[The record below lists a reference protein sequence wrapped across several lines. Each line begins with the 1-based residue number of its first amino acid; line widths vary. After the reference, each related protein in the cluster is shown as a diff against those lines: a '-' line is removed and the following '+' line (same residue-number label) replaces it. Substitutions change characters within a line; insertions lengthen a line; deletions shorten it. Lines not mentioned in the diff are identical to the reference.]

1 MYDTRLG
8 AASSI
13 ALICIIGILCI
24 PIFGSSAISNIN
36 ALVPENQVP
45 EIANKSLANDNM
57 FGNITIEVQTLA
69 FVGALDGDTCDNIVF
84 GESLPSH
91 LSCTTVRNI
100 IDDSTKQTEFV
111 LCSFQ
116 IVCLVDNSIS
126 GIQNVPLKFPVAFQ
140 KMQWNIQPG
149 TYWYNS
155 LTSVKGM
162 LAPRNNKVLSGTS
175 ATPTVLNYGIVRG
188 KLLDNSTI
196 KNDIS
201 SSPNQTDF
209 GVELAWKGS
218 DVQES
223 NNGPLTPY
231 HYVNFKFSVSE
242 NIFNVE
248 LRDKQDLFD
257 KCNAVLTLFLG
268 VMAIMHT
275 MKLIVEK
282 GIDVYLRRRAA
293 KNGTEIPEDVLR
305 RQRVLEEHNATAN
318 GTHRLSSVAF
328 EMTELGLESRTGSTD
343 KETIVLLQ
351 KEIQLQSLAI
361 TQLQAQVT
369 QQNLAIS
376 KLLAASDITL
386 VEPESTLNLNVT
398 KVTKQKATKQ
408 KVTKGHKSNPTQL
421 PEGWEKTYD
430 ANSGVDYYSN
440 ATTQES
446 SWNAPPGSTG
456 GSAGVVMRNNPLQ
469 QKT

>member
-1 MYDTRLG
+1 M
-8 AASSI
+8 
-13 ALICIIGILCI
+13 
-24 PIFGSSAISNIN
+24 N

-69 FVGALDGDTCDNIVF
+69 FVGALGGDTCDNIVF

-188 KLLDNSTI
+188 KLFDNSTI

-305 RQRVLEEHNATAN
+305 RQQVLEEQNATAN
-318 GTHRLSSVAF
+318 GTHQLSSVAF

-386 VEPESTLNLNVT
+386 VEPEVT
-398 KVTKQKATKQ
+398 QQKATKQ
-408 KVTKGHKSNPTQL
+408 KVTKGHRSNPTQL

-456 GSAGVVMRNNPLQ
+456 GSAGLVMRNNPLQ
-469 QKT
+469 TLERN

>member
-1 MYDTRLG
+1 
-8 AASSI
+8 
-13 ALICIIGILCI
+13 
-24 PIFGSSAISNIN
+24 
-36 ALVPENQVP
+36 
-45 EIANKSLANDNM
+45 
-57 FGNITIEVQTLA
+57 
-69 FVGALDGDTCDNIVF
+69 
-84 GESLPSH
+84 
-91 LSCTTVRNI
+91 
-100 IDDSTKQTEFV
+100 
-111 LCSFQ
+111 
-116 IVCLVDNSIS
+116 VCLVDNSIS

-188 KLLDNSTI
+188 KLFDNSTI

-305 RQRVLEEHNATAN
+305 RQQVLEEQNATAN
-318 GTHRLSSVAF
+318 GKHRLSSVAF

-386 VEPESTLNLNVT
+386 VEPESTLNL
-398 KVTKQKATKQ
+398 
-408 KVTKGHKSNPTQL
+408 
-421 PEGWEKTYD
+421 
-430 ANSGVDYYSN
+430 
-440 ATTQES
+440 
-446 SWNAPPGSTG
+446 
-456 GSAGVVMRNNPLQ
+456 
-469 QKT
+469 